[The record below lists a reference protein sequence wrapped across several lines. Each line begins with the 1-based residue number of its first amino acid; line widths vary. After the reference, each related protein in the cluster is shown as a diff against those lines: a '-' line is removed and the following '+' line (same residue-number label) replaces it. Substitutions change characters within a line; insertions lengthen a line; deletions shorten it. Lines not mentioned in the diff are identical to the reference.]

1 MYDWISFIND
11 RLDRLAVFPL
21 AFVAVLSLFVVGTAV
36 LEGGSAPQPARAA
49 VEDDLT
55 TLAAAVP

>member
-21 AFVAVLSLFVVGTAV
+21 AFVVVLSLFVVGTAV
-36 LEGGSAPQPARAA
+36 LEDSSAPQPARAA
-49 VEDDLT
+49 PDDLT

>member
-21 AFVAVLSLFVVGTAV
+21 AFVVVLSLFVVGTAV
-36 LEGGSAPQPARAA
+36 LEDSSAPQPARAA
-49 VEDDLT
+49 QDDLT

>member
-21 AFVAVLSLFVVGTAV
+21 AFVVVLSLFVVGTAV
-36 LEGGSAPQPARAA
+36 LEDSSAPQPASAA
-49 VEDDLT
+49 PDDLT